1 MSERKI
7 KVILDNNNKEQTFT
21 ITCDLL
27 NFSSFLQLLKIS
39 GFVDEISNL
48 CFVDGVFYDNFDYVN
63 FMSFEVINVFST
75 TFFRTKNTLS
85 ENSDGTLIPQV
96 SQQCE
101 DYSTVQC
108 TNDNTNTYDMYEDY
122 YCTPQV
128 SIVNN
133 VDGSNDNGD
142 NNDNYNTITPQVSNI
157 ENLDNVDGN
166 NSSNEYNVFIGD
178 SYDSDVDNPY
188 TYSPRCFKKRV
199 NTPEAPR
206 KRRKRRDDSDY
217 EDEDGSDESH
227 VRALYCIECF
237 GFDTSP
243 DNPIVM
249 CSNLIACHKNC
260 RKDGVCRKLF

>member
-1 MSERKI
+1 MSERTI
-7 KVILDNNNKEQTFT
+7 KVILDNNIKEQTFI

-75 TFFRTKNTLS
+75 TFFRTKNNSS

-101 DYSTVQC
+101 DYSTMQC

-122 YCTPQV
+122 YCNTITPQV
-128 SIVNN
+128 SNVNN
-133 VDGSNDNGD
+133 VDSSN
-142 NNDNYNTITPQVSNI
+142 NTITPQVSNI
-157 ENLDNVDGN
+157 ENVDNVDVN
-166 NSSNEYNVFIGD
+166 NGSNEYNVFIGD

-188 TYSPRCFKKRV
+188 TYSPRCFKKRI

-206 KRRKRRDDSDY
+206 KRRKRRDDNDY

-249 CSNLIACHKNC
+249 CSNSIACHKNC